1 MEKTSKP
8 DKIIMKKILTYL
20 ISYSLF
26 FSCNTPQNK
35 ITVINV
41 SENFQEM
48 NFSKIGKSS
57 KIIRLKT
64 SQPIHTPTD
73 ILVTQSN
80 IYLFDQNHSGNLWQ
94 FDLNGDLLNK
104 KGFYGDQ
111 MIPLNGITNYFV
123 HRDSLFLAINGESI
137 FAFDDNLNPF
147 FLKKLPNRAG
157 FIQKIG
163 EKYLMYNNNLS
174 PEVPFQIFF
183 LGSNGTIS
191 NSIPV
196 VPKNFNPYFKA
207 YSPFAIQKGKTLT
220 SFPFNDTLYLASEDF
235 TFKPFSKVNFGK
247 RKIPD
252 DFFANVENGYQFYE
266 KLSNSDTYSLH
277 EGLYF
282 GKENQLIATVFHALH
297 YYPLVIDLNSSKA
310 QMISFFLDDMN
321 TGLKVRNKSFADQNQ
336 IVFGV
341 SGETIHEQFDSL
353 NKEFRNSLPS
363 DYQNYFYLL
372 IIEI

>member
-1 MEKTSKP
+1 M
-8 DKIIMKKILTYL
+8 
-20 ISYSLF
+20 F
-26 FSCNTPQNK
+26 FSCNNQQNR
-35 ITVINV
+35 IPEINV
-41 SENFQEM
+41 SESFQEM
-48 NFSKIGKSS
+48 NLSKIGKSS

-64 SQPIHTPTD
+64 LQPIHTPTD

-80 IYLFDQNHSGNLWQ
+80 IYLFDQNHSGILIQ
-94 FDLNGDLLNK
+94 FDHDGNLLNK
-104 KGFYGDQ
+104 VGFYGDQ
-111 MIPLNGITNYFV
+111 IISLNGITNYFTEK
-123 HRDSLFLAINGESI
+123 DSLFVLINGESI
-137 FAFDDNLNPF
+137 YTFDHNLKPF
-147 FLKKLPNRAG
+147 FLKKLSNRAG

-163 EKYLMYNNNLS
+163 EKYMMYNNNLS
-174 PEVPFQIFF
+174 PEIPFQVFTLNSKGIQ
-183 LGSNGTIS
+183 SK
-191 NSIPV
+191 SIPKA
-196 VPKNFNPYFKA
+196 PKTFNPYFKA
-207 YSPFAIQKGKTLT
+207 YSPFASQEGKTLT

-252 DFFANVENGYQFYE
+252 DFFVNVENGYQFYE

-282 GKENQLIATVFHALH
+282 GKEDQLIATVFHALH
-297 YYPLVIDLNSSKA
+297 YYPLVIELNSSKA
-310 QMISFFLDDMN
+310 QMISCFSDDMT

-353 NKEFRNSLPS
+353 NKEFRKSLPS

>member
-1 MEKTSKP
+1 MEKASKS
-8 DKIIMKKILTYL
+8 DKNMMKKILTCL

-26 FSCNTPQNK
+26 FSCNNPQNK
-35 ITVINV
+35 IPEINV
-41 SENFQEM
+41 SESFQEM
-48 NFSKIGKSS
+48 NLSKIGEST
-57 KIIRLKT
+57 KILRLKT

-94 FDLNGDLLNK
+94 FDLNGNLLNK
-104 KGFYGDQ
+104 KGFFGDQ
-111 MIPLNGITNYFV
+111 MIPLNGITNFFV

-147 FLKKLPNRAG
+147 FLKKLPNKAG
-157 FIQKIG
+157 FIQKAG
-163 EKYLMYNNNLS
+163 KEYLMYNNNLS
-174 PEVPFQIFF
+174 PEIPFQVFY
-183 LGSNGTIS
+183 LDSNGTIS
-191 NSIPV
+191 NSIPIA
-196 VPKNFNPYFKA
+196 PKKFTPYFKV

-220 SFPFNDTLYLASEDF
+220 SFPFNDTLYLATEDF

-247 RKIPD
+247 RKIPY

-266 KLSNSDTYSLH
+266 KLSASDTYSLH

-282 GKENQLIATVFHALH
+282 GKEDQLIASVFHALH
-297 YYPLVIDLNSSKA
+297 YYPLVIDLNSSIA
-310 QMISFFLDDMN
+310 QMISYFSDDMT
-321 TGLKVRNKSFADQNQ
+321 TGLKVRNKSFADQKQ

-353 NKEFRNSLPS
+353 NEEFRNSLPS

>member
-1 MEKTSKP
+1 M
-8 DKIIMKKILTYL
+8 MKKILTYL

-48 NFSKIGKSS
+48 NLSEIGKSS

-73 ILVTQSN
+73 ILVTQSS

-191 NSIPV
+191 NSIPIA
-196 VPKNFNPYFKA
+196 PKTFNPYFKA

-220 SFPFNDTLYLASEDF
+220 SFPFNDTLYLATEDF

-247 RKIPD
+247 RKIPE
-252 DFFANVENGYQFYE
+252 DFFTNVENGYQFYE

-282 GKENQLIATVFHALH
+282 GKENQLIATFFHALH
-297 YYPLVIDLNSSKA
+297 YYPLVINLNSSKA